1 VDDEDEKEELLLL
14 LPVEEDKMA
23 IDLC

>member
-1 VDDEDEKEELLLL
+1 VDDEDEKEELLLP